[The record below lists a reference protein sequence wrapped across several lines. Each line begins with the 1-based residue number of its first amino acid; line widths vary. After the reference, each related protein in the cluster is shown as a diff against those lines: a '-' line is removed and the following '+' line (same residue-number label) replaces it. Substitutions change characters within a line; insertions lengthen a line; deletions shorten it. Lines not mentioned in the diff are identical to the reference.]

1 MKAVNVLFATFSSS
15 LAAMAPAITGASDD
29 DPWAR
34 FRDLAKND
42 EDSNLPDLCGG
53 CHCIPALKKKK
64 KKSKTNTMAPQK
76 PAKRKKCPKKKKVPV
91 TDYPPEVVQILRDQ
105 TMNTFLGSD
114 VQVPCVP
121 TSLPPALGP
130 LADQLPKCSDL
141 LIDGGDD
148 AVCGLNYDYSA
159 LPEECGSKSRGSR
172 SKSRAS
178 STFDD
183 IDEGCCPASYDLK
196 TYINKKEAKKDDAF
210 ITHEGSCG
218 QCSTAK
224 DLAAYIDAG
233 NDLPAKVSNCF
244 FQNADLTG
252 NVPPDFEVIKNCIIG
267 TTGFTNGCAT
277 AWTIDIFITLTACSE
292 PCLAAFSGM
301 IPNNGPAPD
310 CPLND
315 CLQCNELIAMP
326 AFLEGAR
333 RTRRNSG
340 LLSEVARPCESI
352 ARITHNPCP

>member
-210 ITHEGSCG
+210 ITHEGCEYMPREKPMYLHFPLLVK
-218 QCSTAK
+218 T
-224 DLAAYIDAG
+224 
-233 NDLPAKVSNCF
+233 N
-244 FQNADLTG
+244 LTD
-252 NVPPDFEVIKNCIIG
+252 VPIH
-267 TTGFTNGCAT
+267 
-277 AWTIDIFITLTACSE
+277 
-292 PCLAAFSGM
+292 
-301 IPNNGPAPD
+301 
-310 CPLND
+310 LND
-315 CLQCNELIAMP
+315 DLLINLFYHPDVTNRSMWAMQHGERSCS
-326 AFLEGAR
+326 L
-333 RTRRNSG
+333 
-340 LLSEVARPCESI
+340 
-352 ARITHNPCP
+352 H